1 MSSNKMS
8 SRAQVKKTKN
18 QKAADKTDK
27 AMNDVKRIG
36 IISCCLIAI
45 LIVIGLFIDTDESYA
60 AGFLTEVPDKFISDV
75 VNGDNDTRPVNNNL
89 IPGIGLPWEFSG
101 YEAIEDKNGELSDT
115 DGKKYNKGNEISF
128 IYCVDRKKDMADN
141 IIYTKGASIKSQ
153 VSLDSQ
159 NIVNSYP
166 GLIYII
172 LNDNIVENNNLTVPS
187 GQTTE
192 TMNYYLAQVAI
203 WYYIDVVNGTDY
215 NFRADEKQ
223 TINDSTYGT
232 IINNLVTRCV

>member
-1 MSSNKMS
+1 MCI
-8 SRAQVKKTKN
+8 R
-18 QKAADKTDK
+18 D
-27 AMNDVKRIG
+27 R
-36 IISCCLIAI
+36 
-45 LIVIGLFIDTDESYA
+45 
-60 AGFLTEVPDKFISDV
+60 

-159 NIVNSYP
+159 NIVKSYP

-232 IINNLVTRCV
+232 ITVSYTHLGADGLEEGAKAEKLSIAKKFLKDGIPIEVVSRNTSLSEEEIKKIVD